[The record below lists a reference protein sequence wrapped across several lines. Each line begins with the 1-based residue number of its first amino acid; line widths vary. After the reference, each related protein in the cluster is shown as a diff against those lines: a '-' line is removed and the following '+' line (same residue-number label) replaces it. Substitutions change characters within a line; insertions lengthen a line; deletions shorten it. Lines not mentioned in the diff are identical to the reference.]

1 LVSQDI
7 YIYKYKENSKV
18 ERERER
24 ERERGKKNKKGFGV
38 LSWRRSEMGPSGVV
52 KGRGLE

>member
-1 LVSQDI
+1 MWRAWLAKI
-7 YIYKYKENSKV
+7 YIYIQVQGKQQG
-18 ERERER
+18 R